1 MKTKNNLLSSAS
13 HFALVAG
20 VTVSLSAFAVSA
32 SAQPVTAEPESD
44 AAAIVTA
51 PLDVQGQAEGYA
63 TERVNQALGEVARF
77 NAVLAEYRNAPEVTR
92 SRLYIETLRDV
103 LPRIGSVVVMKE
115 GQVLPLLNMD
125 QGQLRRM
132 LQQEEQR

>member
-1 MKTKNNLLSSAS
+1 MPLMRFILKMRRNLVGGWTRSLLRTSCNHGPGDALKMKTKNNLLSSAS

-63 TERVNQALGEVARF
+63 TDHLSSAKQTA
-77 NAVLAEYRNAPEVTR
+77 
-92 SRLYIETLRDV
+92 
-103 LPRIGSVVVMKE
+103 
-115 GQVLPLLNMD
+115 PLLD
-125 QGQLRRM
+125 TPQTVTVVPQQIIKEQG
-132 LQQEEQR
+132 